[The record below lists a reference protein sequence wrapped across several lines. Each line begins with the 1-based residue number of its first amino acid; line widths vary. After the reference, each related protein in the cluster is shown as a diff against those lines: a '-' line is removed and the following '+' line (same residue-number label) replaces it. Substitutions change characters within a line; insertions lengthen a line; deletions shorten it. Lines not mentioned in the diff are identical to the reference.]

1 MYRFRIMLCRFYLYK
16 NDNNNKQKKPVGW
29 ASLLME

>member
-1 MYRFRIMLCRFYLYK
+1 MYRFRIMLWFYLYK
-16 NDNNNKQKKPVGW
+16 NDNNKQKKPVGW